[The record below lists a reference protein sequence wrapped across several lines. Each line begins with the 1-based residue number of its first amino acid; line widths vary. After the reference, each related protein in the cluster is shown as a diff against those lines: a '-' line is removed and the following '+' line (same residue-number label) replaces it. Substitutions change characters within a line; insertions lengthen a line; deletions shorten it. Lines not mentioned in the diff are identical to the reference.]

1 MACSYTGKLCA
12 CVSAQNCRCP
22 RCWRLIWNQF
32 PFTKHQP
39 APLGKRNKVDADQ
52 QSRAL
57 RQIFDIFPVTN
68 HSEYKQLFV
77 VKCLSYLGVFIV
89 SSHRLNPSDRLSKV
103 NWGSNIMAACHS
115 QTRFIFPQWSSGKSP
130 LRHAPVP
137 IFGGEPR
144 HILCPYLGRSR
155 PKSVHGGESSCRRRW
170 AVGGASAEPNSIKEG
185 RGIPVKQI
193 DGDQNLKEAKRA
205 LTGTR
210 KRESQ
215 SITFGNIS
223 HDIPCGFCSVFKS
236 TLCWTPWTSALW
248 ICFALKRFLW
258 RDNQNPLRINLM
270 LVSTC

>member
-1 MACSYTGKLCA
+1 MACSYTGKRERAELSLSA
-12 CVSAQNCRCP
+12 VLKADLESVSLYKTSARAIRKREQSWCRSAVTSIATDIWHFPCYKSL
-22 RCWRLIWNQF
+22 WITVNVSVFSLLLSHLID
-32 PFTKHQP
+32 
-39 APLGKRNKVDADQ
+39 R
-52 QSRAL
+52 S
-57 RQIFDIFPVTN
+57 PVKS
-68 HSEYKQLFV
+68 HSF
-77 VKCLSYLGVFIV
+77 
-89 SSHRLNPSDRLSKV
+89 SSIA
-103 NWGSNIMAACHS
+103 NIMAACHS
-115 QTRFIFPQWSSGKSP
+115 QTRLIFPQWSSGKSP

-170 AVGGASAEPNSIKEG
+170 AVGGASAEPNSIKGG

-223 HDIPCGFCSVFKS
+223 HDIPCGFFAPYSNRHYAEHRGLQRS
-236 TLCWTPWTSALW
+236 GSALRSSVSSGGT
-248 ICFALKRFLW
+248 I
-258 RDNQNPLRINLM
+258 RIPSESTWCWWVH
-270 LVSTC
+270 VSI

>member
-130 LRHAPVP
+130 LRHAPCPFSEGNPVTSSAHIWAGAVQSLYTAGNP
-137 IFGGEPR
+137 PADVDERWAEPR
-144 HILCPYLGRSR
+144 LSR
-155 PKSVHGGESSCRRRW
+155 TV
-170 AVGGASAEPNSIKEG
+170 
-185 RGIPVKQI
+185 
-193 DGDQNLKEAKRA
+193 
-205 LTGTR
+205 
-210 KRESQ
+210 
-215 SITFGNIS
+215 
-223 HDIPCGFCSVFKS
+223 
-236 TLCWTPWTSALW
+236 
-248 ICFALKRFLW
+248 
-258 RDNQNPLRINLM
+258 
-270 LVSTC
+270 